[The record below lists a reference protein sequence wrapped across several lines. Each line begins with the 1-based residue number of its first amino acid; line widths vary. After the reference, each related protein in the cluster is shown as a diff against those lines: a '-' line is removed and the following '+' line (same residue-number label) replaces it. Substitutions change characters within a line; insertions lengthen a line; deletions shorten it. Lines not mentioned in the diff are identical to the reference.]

1 MLPDRA
7 GSRGG
12 APGRQ
17 VSPRLPHARPF
28 MNEKRR
34 GRQPGGGCARKKVA
48 GVLGIDAAGSASS
61 AAEVSTQG
69 DASSPS
75 YGHFKSR
82 LFP

>member
-1 MLPDRA
+1 
-7 GSRGG
+7 
-12 APGRQ
+12 
-17 VSPRLPHARPF
+17 
-28 MNEKRR
+28 MNEKKAAREAAG
-34 GRQPGGGCARKKVA
+34 GRLCAKKVA
-48 GVLGIDAAGSASS
+48 GVLEIDAAGSASS

>member
-1 MLPDRA
+1 MKKGGA
-7 GSRGG
+7 GGSRG
-12 APGRQ
+12 A
-17 VSPRLPHARPF
+17 
-28 MNEKRR
+28 
-34 GRQPGGGCARKKVA
+34 GCARKKVA
-48 GVLGIDAAGSASS
+48 GVLEIDAAGSASS